1 VTTSPTHICVAQDAY
16 TNQFHEVSMEVYRD
30 VYDGLSIHH
39 HPHCGVIDVTR
50 GAAVLFIDNEI
61 NQEDFDNFAALCTH
75 KLKRKPSRIV
85 RLRKPTKNNVNNMI
99 ENMIS
104 NFMQEIAND
113 LARYNEE
120 MKRKQQERDEPNHP
134 SDGYGELGFDDFRDA
149 TGNDTWGG
157 L

>member
-1 VTTSPTHICVAQDAY
+1 MTTSPTHICVAQDAY
-16 TNQFHEVSMEVYRD
+16 TDQFHEVSMEVYRD
-30 VYDGLSIHH
+30 IYDGHSIHH
-39 HPHCGVIDVTR
+39 HPHCGVIDVSR
-50 GAAVLFIDNEI
+50 NAAVLFVDEEI
-61 NQEDFDNFAALCTH
+61 SSTDFENFSLFCTH
-75 KLKRKPSRIV
+75 KLKRKPTRIV
-85 RLRKPTKNNVNNMI
+85 RLRKPSKKSVNNMI

-120 MKRKQQERDEPNHP
+120 IKRKQQDDSIPP